1 MANSINLNT
10 QTNLENNINNQ
21 NFRVLQIQFN
31 DLLMKNRR
39 LQSEVEDLKKKNNPF
54 IKRSHG
60 YFELKPAQ
68 QHNIRHKLKILLEN
82 VNENMNKVGLKVD
95 SVNIKKTKN
104 NDTDK
109 KFYFNLQKPS
119 VDDLASIKN
128 VCISKIKLQYL
139 IKSMKFFVEN

>member
-1 MANSINLNT
+1 MNIFKIRLYFIFFKEYLDFKMANSINLNT

-68 QHNIRHKLKILLEN
+68 QHNIR
-82 VNENMNKVGLKVD
+82 
-95 SVNIKKTKN
+95 KN
-104 NDTDK
+104 
-109 KFYFNLQKPS
+109 
-119 VDDLASIKN
+119 
-128 VCISKIKLQYL
+128 
-139 IKSMKFFVEN
+139 